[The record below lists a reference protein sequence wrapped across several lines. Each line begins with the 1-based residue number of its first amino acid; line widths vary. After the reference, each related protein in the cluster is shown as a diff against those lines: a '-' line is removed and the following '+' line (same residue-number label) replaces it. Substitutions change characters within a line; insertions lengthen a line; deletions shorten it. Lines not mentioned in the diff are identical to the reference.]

1 MKPHLTALKS
11 DSSGEKAIRSAFTLL
26 ELLIAVGLTSILMI
40 ALFSALQIYFDLQL
54 DSHEEITRQQISRT
68 VLRQMTRDI
77 QSVVFTK
84 KKVTDDTEGTTTST
98 SSGSSSGTGA
108 STSGSGSGSSSSST
122 GGTTGGGVSTGGS
135 SSGTG
140 TGSSSS
146 SGSSSGTGS
155 GSLDGNSYGQSSID
169 PETVMTTYTSG
180 LVGSATDLQLFVSRP
195 ERSLSYVTAQELS
208 STSQRTSDLMLIRYL
223 MADSGAGGLG
233 SAIADRESFGNAS
246 GAVGLAKLQGDLY
259 GLSTATQTSEEL
271 PQVAAAQLLAKEVSR
286 VAFRYFDGVNWQ
298 ESWDSNALNEMPK
311 AIEIVLTLRSSEE
324 ADDNSSEEE
333 DPYSFPETTHRMVV
347 PIPVAEPYVTESA
360 L

>member
-11 DSSGEKAIRSAFTLL
+11 DSSREKAIRSAFTLL

-122 GGTTGGGVSTGGS
+122 GGGSSTGGS

-140 TGSSSS
+140 TGSSS
-146 SGSSSGTGS
+146 GSTS

-233 SAIADRESFGNAS
+233 SAIADRESLGNAS

-271 PQVAAAQLLAKEVSR
+271 PQVAAAQLLAKEVSG
-286 VAFRYFDGVNWQ
+286 VAFRYFDGLNWQ